1 MDYDWLSDFEALAEH
16 RSFSRAADVRNIT
29 QPAFSRRI
37 RALEVWIG
45 TALFERGPQGA
56 RLTAAG
62 KSFQPHARDLLG
74 LLDRARRET
83 RAVGERKTTA
93 LAIAATHALS
103 FTFFPSWIR
112 RVMRS
117 QALGPINLISDSM
130 AACEQMMF
138 SGEVQFLLCH
148 VHEAA
153 APPLAA
159 DRFPSLRVGD
169 DVLVPLCAPNESGG
183 PRWALPG
190 TAEQPI
196 PYLGYSQASGLG
208 RIIAACGGLEIGA
221 TVTGLTS
228 HLAAT
233 LATMA
238 RDGHGVAWLPLTLAA
253 DDLGRGRL
261 VRAGSER
268 FDIPVEIRLF
278 RSAARLSE
286 AAEDLWRGA
295 GGRVPSGPG

>member
-1 MDYDWLSDFEALAEH
+1 MDYDWLSDFQALAEH
-16 RSFSRAADVRNIT
+16 RSFSRAADARNIT

-37 RALEVWIG
+37 RALEEWIG

-62 KSFQPHARDLLG
+62 AHFQPHVRDLLV

-83 RAVGERKTTA
+83 RAVGDRKTTV

-103 FTFFPSWIR
+103 FTFFPGWIR
-112 RVMRS
+112 RVMQS
-117 QALGPINLISDSM
+117 QALGTINLISDSM
-130 AACEQMMF
+130 AACEQLML

-148 VHEAA
+148 VHEAMA
-153 APPLAA
+153 LPFAA

-169 DVLVPLCAPNESGG
+169 DVLVPLCAPTESGG
-183 PRWALPG
+183 PRWTLPG
-190 TAEQPI
+190 TAAQPT

-208 RIIAACGGLEIGA
+208 RIIEACGGLEIGA

-253 DDLGRGRL
+253 ADLDRGRL
-261 VRAGSER
+261 VRAGSDR
-268 FDIPVEIRLF
+268 YDIPVEIRLF
-278 RSAARLSE
+278 RSAGRRSE
-286 AAEDLWRGA
+286 AADDLWA
-295 GGRVPSGPG
+295 VAEAPAPSGPG